1 MDGVVSGPSAF
12 RYWRIPPQVLALCPP
27 LPSGSMPVS
36 RKGLVEHPVVRD
48 ILGLPLHRLFLDE
61 GRRSSTKHFA
71 NHACSGELPAGSVFE
86 SELGF
91 DVCSPAL
98 TLLTLVPHVPFPVLA
113 MAAYEMCGTFAVFAP
128 SRKLEQALA
137 SPRNRAA
144 VAMPGAWRRVRSA
157 DGKDTDLWQ
166 RPPLMSLDD
175 LRSFA
180 AQTGG
185 LRGHRALVRAATA
198 VRGPAASPFEVQT
211 ALLLGLD
218 RRLGGRGVTSLL
230 VNERI
235 NLPAPARRV
244 AGRSYCVADIFLPGE
259 KGPDIDLECQS
270 RLIHDASESALSD
283 SDRFLALQM
292 AGLTV
297 LPATFG
303 QVFDEAQFEQL
314 VRHITK
320 LRGQRYSPPTPAHLR
335 HEREL
340 RRYLFS
346 DWTRLVG

>member
-1 MDGVVSGPSAF
+1 MDGVICGPSAF

-27 LPSGSMPVS
+27 LLSESMPAS

-48 ILGLPLHRLFLDE
+48 VLGLPLHRLFLGE

-71 NHACSGELPAGSVFE
+71 NHVWAGELPAGSVFE

-98 TLLTLVPHVPFPVLA
+98 TLLTLASHVPFVVLV
-113 MAAYEMCGTFAVFAP
+113 MAAYEICGTFAVFAP
-128 SRKLEQALA
+128 SKKLEQALA
-137 SPRNRAA
+137 SPQNRAA
-144 VAMPGAWRRVRSA
+144 VALPGAWRRVRSA

-166 RPPLMSLDD
+166 RPPLVSADD
-175 LRSFA
+175 LRTFA
-180 AQTGG
+180 TQTGG
-185 LRGHRALVRAATA
+185 LRGHRAFVRAVDA
-198 VRGPAASPFEVQT
+198 VRGPAASPFEAQT

-218 RRLGGRGVTSLL
+218 RRLGGRGVRNLL

-235 NLPAPARRV
+235 NLPASARRA
-244 AGRSYCVADIFLPGE
+244 AGRSYCVADILLPGD
-259 KGPDIDLECQS
+259 GRPDIDLECQS

-292 AGLTV
+292 AGVTV
-297 LPATFG
+297 LPVTFG
-303 QVFDEAQFEQL
+303 QIFKETQFEQL

-320 LRGQRYSPPTPAHLR
+320 LRGQRYRPPTQAHLR

-346 DWTRLVG
+346 DWACLVG

>member
-36 RKGLVEHPVVRD
+36 RKGLAEHPVVRD
-48 ILGLPLHRLFLDE
+48 VLGLPLHRLFLDE
-61 GRRSSTKHFA
+61 GRRNSTKHFA
-71 NHACSGELPAGSVFE
+71 NHAWTGELPAGSVFE

-91 DVCSPAL
+91 DVCSPSL
-98 TLLTLVPHVPFPVLA
+98 TLLTLASHVPFVVLV

-128 SRKLEQALA
+128 SKKLEQALA
-137 SPRNRAA
+137 SPQNRAA
-144 VAMPGAWRRVRSA
+144 AALPGAWRRIRSA
-157 DGKDTDLWQ
+157 DGKDADLWQ
-166 RPPLMSLDD
+166 RPPLISVED
-175 LRSFA
+175 LRAFA
-180 AQTGG
+180 AKTGG
-185 LRGHRALVRAATA
+185 LRGHRALVRAADA
-198 VRGPAASPFEVQT
+198 VRGPAASPFEVQA

-218 RRLGGRGVTSLL
+218 RRLGGRGVTNLL

-235 NLPAPARRV
+235 NLPDTARGA
-244 AGRSYCVADIFLPGE
+244 AGRSYCVADIFLPGDE
-259 KGPDIDLECQS
+259 GPDIDLECQS
-270 RLIHDASESALSD
+270 RLIHDAVESALSD

-297 LPATFG
+297 LPVTFG
-303 QVFDEAQFEQL
+303 QIFDETQFEQL

-320 LRGQRYSPPTPAHLR
+320 LRGQRYRPPTAAHLR